1 MSSGSPI
8 SQPRPRAV
16 ASAANIAVATVAAR
30 PSTPPAAGATLARRP
45 RSTFTVPS
53 RAVAV
58 AAPIS
63 TPSRTELQ
71 LRRRSRTSTFRA
83 AGSMTMVR
91 RRDQPMNVPTTTPA
105 IPSTRTRGSTIGT
118 SLYQLRDTRIA
129 AHRPCVKHLVQAS
142 VEHLLP
148 GGRDV
153 LAAVA
158 EPGVN
163 RQHVVVL
170 VGVPGMDTARAG
182 AFLRDQCAVGRLD
195 PQPER
200 MPSVVSENQ
209 RVLLEDDLRLVVR
222 SLELRERHELPAV
235 DAARQ
240 GRVQLLAANHLLV
253 GAYDPVAVPDLRTP
267 VDRAERGIGRHRGEQ
282 RRQSLGEVFG
292 RLTDEPDE
300 LVPSRLGLCLAQG
313 RGQDILR
320 YGQWLDAVPLSLAER
335 VAPIECEASRPI
347 VDC

>member
-105 IPSTRTRGSTIGT
+105 IPSTRTRGSTIGI
-118 SLYQLRDTRIA
+118 SLYQLRDTRIGPK
-129 AHRPCVKHLVQAS
+129 RSCVKRLVQAS

-148 GGRDV
+148 GGTDACAAISEAGVDV
-153 LAAVA
+153 EHVA
-158 EPGVN
+158 
-163 RQHVVVL
+163 VL
-170 VGVPGMDTARAG
+170 VGVPGVDPAG
-182 AFLRDQCAVGRLD
+182 AGALVGDERAVRCLD
-195 PQPER
+195 PQSER
-200 MPSVVSENQ
+200 VSAVVPKDEG
-209 RVLLEDDLRLVVR
+209 VLLVDDLRLVVR
-222 SLELRERHELPAV
+222 TLELRERRDLIAIDV
-235 DAARQ
+235 AGQ
-240 GRVQLLAANHLLV
+240 G
-253 GAYDPVAVPDLRTP
+253 
-267 VDRAERGIGRHRGEQ
+267 
-282 RRQSLGEVFG
+282 
-292 RLTDEPDE
+292 
-300 LVPSRLGLCLAQG
+300 
-313 RGQDILR
+313 
-320 YGQWLDAVPLSLAER
+320 LSL
-335 VAPIECEASRPI
+335 IHI
-347 VDC
+347 